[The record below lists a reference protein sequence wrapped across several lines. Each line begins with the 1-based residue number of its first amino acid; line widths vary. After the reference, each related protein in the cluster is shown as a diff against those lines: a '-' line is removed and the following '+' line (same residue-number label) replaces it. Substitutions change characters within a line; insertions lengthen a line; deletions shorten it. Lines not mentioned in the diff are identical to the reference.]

1 MYGTDPRRQLR
12 LRVVFAAV
20 LASLGAVCI
29 GLLVRSQR
37 FPEPLWLW
45 AMFALAHVYFEWRAV
60 EVNDRLIASPSIMVL
75 TTAAVAYGPESAAL
89 GVAIVAA
96 LSPLT
101 PADVRERRW
110 FQPIAN
116 MGQLTISATISVLL
130 LTVLLPEQPFDR
142 GDLLAIAVASGLAA
156 VTYGALNYSI
166 VLAVVRA
173 VFGERHLRPWSNL
186 PGLML
191 PLLGMGFLGGLLG
204 ATYKLVGPHTLPL
217 IFAVFFVGHMTFA
230 SYAQLREA
238 QESTLRGF
246 VKALEAKDL
255 YTRGHTERVAYF
267 TEMIAREM
275 GFSGTKL
282 ARLRWAAL
290 IHDVGKL
297 AVPRDL
303 IRKRARLTD
312 DEYAQM
318 KTHAHL
324 VEDLLAEV
332 DFLQPMVAIAANHH
346 QHFDGN
352 GYGPEAGTVARRT
365 TTRGKHPCC
374 CRYL

>member
-1 MYGTDPRRQLR
+1 MYGTDPRRQLK
-12 LRVVFAAV
+12 LRIIFASVLAV
-20 LASLGAVCI
+20 LGAICLAVLI
-29 GLLVRSQR
+29 TNQR
-37 FPEPLWLW
+37 FPEPFSLWI
-45 AMFALAHVYFEWRAV
+45 AFGFAHIYFEWRAV

-101 PADVRERRW
+101 PADVRDRRW

-116 MGQLTISATISVLL
+116 MGQLTISATIAVLL
-130 LTVLLPEQPFDR
+130 LTVLLPDQPFDR
-142 GDLLAIAVASGLAA
+142 GDLLGIAVASGIAA
-156 VTYGALNYSI
+156 VAYGGVNYSI
-166 VLAVVRA
+166 VLVVVRA
-173 VFGERHLRPWSNL
+173 VFGQRDLRPWSNL
-186 PGLML
+186 PALVL

-204 ATYKLVGPHTLPL
+204 ATFKLVGPHTLPL

-267 TEMIAREM
+267 SELIGREM
-275 GFSGTKL
+275 GIRGTRL

-303 IRKRARLTD
+303 IRKRARLTE

-318 KTHAHL
+318 QMHTHL
-324 VEDLLAEV
+324 VKELLADVE
-332 DFLQPMVAIAANHH
+332 FLQPMVRSRRTIINISM
-346 QHFDGN
+346 G
-352 GYGPEAGTVARRT
+352 AGTALRT
-365 TTRGKHPCC
+365 NR
-374 CRYL
+374 